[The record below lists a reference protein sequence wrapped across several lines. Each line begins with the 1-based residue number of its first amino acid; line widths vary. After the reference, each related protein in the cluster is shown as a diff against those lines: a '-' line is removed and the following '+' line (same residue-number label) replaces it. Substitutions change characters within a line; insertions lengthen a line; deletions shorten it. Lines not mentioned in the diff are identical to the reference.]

1 MNRLF
6 SLPNQR
12 QHVDDEQEPLIEIT
26 EVEDELCQR
35 FKWDKSKIEEII
47 QNLKSTDAFSE
58 ADVRLFPRNAF
69 NCNSFFNTF
78 CYYSPEWG

>member
-6 SLPNQR
+6 SLPNHHN
-12 QHVDDEQEPLIEIT
+12 HVDDEQEPLIEIT

-35 FKWDKSKIEEII
+35 FKWDKANIEEII

-58 ADVRLFPRNAF
+58 AEVRLFPRNAF
-69 NCNSFFNTF
+69 DYMTLI
-78 CYYSPEWG
+78 PDRAI